1 MAKSHSSVG
10 LPLSGGQ
17 AVAFQTNDESV
28 SANAILEFQSPTL
41 TLISAP
47 APFTAR
53 MTLWLIGSL
62 VLLSLLLFAT
72 VPVDRT
78 VATTG
83 IVLAQ
88 SPNVIVQP
96 LETAIVRKILV
107 KDGQSVKKGDVL
119 AELDPTFASSDA
131 AATVA
136 QLASLKA
143 EVDRMQAELA
153 DKPYLSDGTPYSQME
168 EQAYLQRKTQLLLTM
183 RDYDQRI
190 ESLKAKVNQAA
201 SDVEGYSL
209 RLADARKVE
218 GIRKDLEKYQVG
230 SALNTLSAKDQR
242 EEMERSLNGAKAALE
257 GAQKDLASM
266 VAQRDAAKHQWYVD
280 TQNQEQQQER
290 LLSDM
295 RAQATKNTLRSD
307 LITVKAQADSI
318 VLSVARVAPGT
329 VLQSGVELMT
339 LVPVD
344 AKLQVSAP
352 IDGADAGFV
361 SVGDKVAIKFDTLP
375 YFRYGYAEGHIE
387 RISSDSFTDPT
398 SGQSNP
404 TTQQPTI
411 STQAP
416 QNLGTAPVYYY
427 HVSISIDRL
436 QLKHPP
442 ESFHIMPGMPIEADI
457 LVGRR
462 TVMDYMFDRYL
473 PFLAQGL
480 REPT

>member
-1 MAKSHSSVG
+1 MAKNHNIVG
-10 LPLSGGQ
+10 MPLAGGQ
-17 AVAFQTNDESV
+17 AVAFQSNDEAT

-41 TLISAP
+41 TLIAAP

-62 VLLSLLLFAT
+62 VLLSMVLFAT

-78 VATTG
+78 VATIG
-83 IVLAQ
+83 VVLAQ

-96 LETAIVRKILV
+96 LETAIVRRILV
-107 KDGQSVKKGDVL
+107 KEGQTVKKGEVL
-119 AELDPTFASSDA
+119 AELDPTFARSDA
-131 AATVA
+131 TSTVA
-136 QLASLKA
+136 QLGSLRA
-143 EVDRMQAELA
+143 QVDRMKAELA
-153 DKPYLSDGTPYSQME
+153 DKPYLSDGSPYGQME
-168 EQAYLQRKTQLLLTM
+168 EQAYLQRKTQLMLTM
-183 RDYDQRI
+183 QDYDERI
-190 ESLKAKVNQAA
+190 KSLQAKVDQAKNDIA
-201 SDVEGYSL
+201 GYGR
-209 RLADARKVE
+209 RLEVATKVE

-230 SALNTLSAKDQR
+230 STLNTLTAKDQR
-242 EEMERSLNGAKAALE
+242 EEMQRAVIDAQAQLD

-266 VAQRDAAKHQWYVD
+266 IAQRDAAKHQWYVD
-280 TQNQEQQQER
+280 TQTQESQQER

-295 RAQATKNTLRSD
+295 QGQATKNVLRSD
-307 LITVKAQADSI
+307 LVTLKAEADSI

-339 LVPVD
+339 TVPVD

-361 SVGDKVAIKFDTLP
+361 AVGDKVAIKFDTLP

-387 RISSDSFTDPT
+387 RLSSDSFVDPT
-398 SGQSNP
+398 SGQTNP
-404 TTQQPTI
+404 TSQSPTI

-416 QNLGTAPVYYY
+416 QNIGTVPVYYY
-427 HVSISIDRL
+427 HASISIDRL

-442 ESFHIMPGMPIEADI
+442 ESFRIMPGMPIEADI
-457 LVGRR
+457 LVGQRSI
-462 TVMDYMFDRYL
+462 MDYMFDRYL
-473 PFLAQGL
+473 PFLAQGM